1 MEKRLIRALWI
12 FCIFGTFSLWADS
25 YHELQKGETLYRL
38 SVKYGISVEDI
49 QAANN
54 IQDVT
59 DLRVG
64 MRIRIPGTD
73 ETPEIAAYSSY
84 TVERGDTYYA
94 IARDNEISLDEL
106 YRINGIRQ
114 GTLLKVGQVLK
125 IPGDENIE
133 VRDDDDKDPVV
144 IVQKPDDTDQ
154 SGYFWPHNGNQADL
168 AGKLVGKEIAANNG
182 DPVLS
187 VSSGKVIWVA
197 PYHGYGKI
205 IMVESPDKH
214 IFAYGGNGD
223 TLVDVGD
230 SVSPGQKIG
239 LTTGSSEKEEAKVY
253 FFVYKNGKPVDPSLA
268 PRK

>member
-1 MEKRLIRALWI
+1 MERLLISAACI
-12 FCIFGTFSLWADS
+12 FCIFCSVSLTADS
-25 YHELQKGETLYRL
+25 YHELKNGETLYRL
-38 SVKYGISVEDI
+38 SRIYGVSVEDI
-49 QAANN
+49 QEANN

-64 MRIRIPGTD
+64 MKIRIPGSDNTAS
-73 ETPEIAAYSSY
+73 TLKYGSY
-84 TVERGDTYYA
+84 TVKRGDTLYG
-94 IARDNEISLDEL
+94 IAREYGISIDEL
-106 YRINGIRQ
+106 YRISGIRQ
-114 GTLLKVGQVLK
+114 GSMLKVGQVLK
-125 IPGDENIE
+125 VPGHGSADEWE
-133 VRDDDDKDPVV
+133 TTAVDTT
-144 IVQKPDDTDQ
+144 IVETPEENHETN
-154 SGYFWPHNGNQADL
+154 SYFWPHNGNQSDL
-168 AGKLVGKEIAANNG
+168 AGKLVGKEISANNG

-239 LTTGSSEKEEAKVY
+239 LTTGSSDKEGAKVY